1 MDKKFGAFSSS
12 TDPQRLGETVTGLV
26 ITLSAIVI
34 FVFAQ
39 FGVTLFPA
47 DVEVLAMNVGNLV
60 TVGAIAYG
68 SIRTLYG
75 AFRKFVVHISQFT
88 K

>member
-1 MDKKFGAFSSS
+1 MVELCVSG
-12 TDPQRLGETVTGLV
+12 V
-26 ITLSAIVI
+26 IALSE
-34 FVFAQ
+34 F
-39 FGVTLFPA
+39 
-47 DVEVLAMNVGNLV
+47 VGNLV

-75 AFRKFVVHISQFT
+75 AFRKFVVHLSQFT